1 MDHLHWDLLSPNSV
15 STKSG
20 LPQIELTALV
30 AAVAAFGLPCSNPER
45 RDYAI
50 GELPWPAAYIRSI
63 EGDNVIA
70 LRRDI
75 RNDAQRLPRLFVHE
89 LLHCGLYDAR
99 E

>member
-1 MDHLHWDLLSPNSV
+1 M
-15 STKSG
+15 
-20 LPQIELTALV
+20 ELTALV
-30 AAVAAFGLPCSNPER
+30 AAVAAFGLPCSNPKL

-89 LLHCGLYDAR
+89 LPTF
-99 E
+99 